1 MRYATATNM
10 RNAFGGECAAHMRY
24 LIFSER
30 AELEKFPGVARMFR
44 ALAFAERVHASS
56 HYRQAREMLGEYCVS
71 FTAPF
76 IYNRTVDNLTKA
88 YEAEREESEELYLPM
103 AAVAHAQN
111 EKHAAQ
117 NFEWMAQ
124 VEKCHSEMAK
134 KVLDYIEHAA
144 EEPKMGDL
152 YVCDIC
158 GLAVEGEP
166 PKNCPV
172 CKAKQ
177 FRFKIVY

>member
-1 MRYATATNM
+1 MRHATAVNM

-30 AELEKFPGVARMFR
+30 AELEKFPNVARMFR

-56 HYRQAREMLGEYCVS
+56 HYRLTRELLGEYCVS

-76 IYNRTVDNLTKA
+76 IYSRTVDNLVKTYKA
-88 YEAEREESEELYLPM
+88 ELDESEELYPPF

-117 NFEWMAQ
+117 NFEWMTQ
-124 VEKCHSEMAK
+124 VEKCHSDMAK
-134 KVLDYIEHAA
+134 KVLDYMEHAA
-144 EEPKMGDL
+144 EEPKMGEL
-152 YVCDIC
+152 YVCDVC
-158 GLAVEGEP
+158 GLAIEGEP
-166 PKNCPV
+166 PENCPV
-172 CKAKQ
+172 CMAKR
-177 FRFKIVY
+177 FRFKHVE